1 MALWQWLFGAWL
13 SSQLLKP
20 KAEQIEEALWNESEE
35 WEHPDDEDFDDLE
48 EEEDWDLEELDEEDE
63 EEEW

>member
-20 KAEQIEEALWNESEE
+20 KAEQIEEELWNESED

-48 EEEDWDLEELDEEDE
+48 EEDE